1 MSFSLIITFFTVMK
15 VDEFHNIL
23 AAKAAYLFLW
33 SRPPILLKQWK
44 LLQLPIP
51 QEICFLSA
59 IWTIL
64 IRFLV
69 FSESFSWVSL
79 VYSSAD
85 CFLSLH
91 GSCQH
96 STHCFQQCGRSFL
109 QCSSGIRC
117 PEWCLSEYF
126 MVSPVD
132 SVFRYAGIS
141 ASQKQIWGPGNN
153 NRSMDAEK

>member
-85 CFLSLH
+85 CFLSPTWIMPAFHSLFPAVRPIPFLAVFFWNPVSRVVFIRVFY
-91 GSCQH
+91 GFSCGF
-96 STHCFQQCGRSFL
+96 CFPLRWDFCIPKHKFGVQ
-109 QCSSGIRC
+109 
-117 PEWCLSEYF
+117 ET
-126 MVSPVD
+126 
-132 SVFRYAGIS
+132 
-141 ASQKQIWGPGNN
+141 
-153 NRSMDAEK
+153 

>member
-69 FSESFSWVSL
+69 FSESSSWVSL
-79 VYSSAD
+79 GNSSAD
-85 CFLSLH
+85 CFLSPTRIMPAFHSLFPAVRPIPFLAVFFWNPVARVVFIRVFY
-91 GSCQH
+91 GFSCGF
-96 STHCFQQCGRSFL
+96 CFPLRWDFCIPKNKFGVQ
-109 QCSSGIRC
+109 
-117 PEWCLSEYF
+117 ET
-126 MVSPVD
+126 
-132 SVFRYAGIS
+132 
-141 ASQKQIWGPGNN
+141 
-153 NRSMDAEK
+153 

>member
-1 MSFSLIITFFTVMK
+1 MSFIIFWQRK
-15 VDEFHNIL
+15 RRIYSCE
-23 AAKAAYLFLW
+23 AG
-33 SRPPILLKQWK
+33 PPILLKQWK

-85 CFLSLH
+85 CFLSPTW
-91 GSCQH
+91 SCQH
-96 STHCFQQCGRSFL
+96 STHCFQQCGRFPSW

-141 ASQKQIWGPGNN
+141 ASQKQIWGPGNITVPWMLKN
-153 NRSMDAEK
+153 KQMSEMKNGNIRV

>member
-85 CFLSLH
+85 CFLSPTWIMPAFHSLFPAVRPIPFLAVFFWNPVSRVVFIRVFY
-91 GSCQH
+91 GFSCGF
-96 STHCFQQCGRSFL
+96 CFPLRWDFC
-109 QCSSGIRC
+109 
-117 PEWCLSEYF
+117 CLLYTS
-126 MVSPVD
+126 
-132 SVFRYAGIS
+132 
-141 ASQKQIWGPGNN
+141 
-153 NRSMDAEK
+153 DAADD

>member
-15 VDEFHNIL
+15 VEEFHNIL

-85 CFLSLH
+85 CFLSPTWIMPAF
-91 GSCQH
+91 H
-96 STHCFQQCGRSFL
+96 SLFPAVRPIPFLAVFFWNPVSRVVFIRVFYGFFCGFCFPLRWDFCILKNKFGVQ
-109 QCSSGIRC
+109 
-117 PEWCLSEYF
+117 ET
-126 MVSPVD
+126 
-132 SVFRYAGIS
+132 
-141 ASQKQIWGPGNN
+141 
-153 NRSMDAEK
+153 